1 MGEVGA
7 AAHIRSLAQ
16 DSHILQAWPMKE
28 NKNVMLLVPN
38 VEIFKTVLVEGYTE
52 QQTITYYP
60 RETLTSEMVL
70 TKNVLL
76 ILQIDA

>member
-1 MGEVGA
+1 
-7 AAHIRSLAQ
+7 
-16 DSHILQAWPMKE
+16 MKE

-38 VEIFKTVLVEGYTE
+38 VEVFKTVLVEGYTE